1 MSLWGW
7 IAILLVISVIITIL
21 IHVLESRDGGYGM
34 DFADFIET
42 LFIVIIPRVFGV
54 AILIA
59 IFWWVLPVVLEVF
72 FFY

>member
-1 MSLWGW
+1 
-7 IAILLVISVIITIL
+7 
-21 IHVLESRDGGYGM
+21 M